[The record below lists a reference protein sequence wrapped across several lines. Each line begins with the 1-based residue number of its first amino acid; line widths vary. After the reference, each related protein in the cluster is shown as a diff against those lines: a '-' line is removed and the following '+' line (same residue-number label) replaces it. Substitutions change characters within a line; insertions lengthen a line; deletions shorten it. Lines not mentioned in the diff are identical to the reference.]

1 MSDFDRF
8 ETFIYVAENES
19 ITVASQKLGITKASV
34 SKQISKIEDEYN
46 IKLFQRVKQ
55 RIQLSKE
62 GKILLEKCINL
73 RNEFEY
79 TKSLLRGVHTKPEG
93 NLNIVVEPGIAKT
106 FIYPFL
112 INFFKKY
119 PHINLIFKT
128 YKSNVN
134 YALESVDVFLGFSN
148 IQLFNHQSFINK
160 QLFSIDFTFCASKQ
174 YIENKGNPVKKSD
187 FDGHCLI
194 DCTDYKNLNCNL
206 DLFKKSQ
213 TILSVD
219 SFSELIDCALNHL
232 GIILV
237 PKIYIKEYLDNKI
250 LKNIL
255 CPVELP
261 NQYIMSS
268 YLPEKIMSSKVKC
281 FLDFLSESKNLI
293 LNLENRHY

>member
-19 ITVASQKLGITKASV
+19 ITIASQKLGITKASV

-79 TKSLLRGVHTKPEG
+79 TKSLLRGAHIEPEG
-93 NLNIVVEPGIAKT
+93 NLNVVVEPGVAKT

-112 INFFKKY
+112 IHFLKKY
-119 PHINLIFKT
+119 PHINLTFKT
-128 YKSNVN
+128 YKSNEN
-134 YALESVDVFLGFSN
+134 YAPENEDVFLGFLKTQS
-148 IQLFNHQSFINK
+148 FNHQPFIHQ
-160 QLFSIDFTFCASKQ
+160 QLFRIDFTLCASKQ
-174 YIENKGNPVKKSD
+174 YLENKGNPVKKSD
-187 FDGHCLI
+187 FDEHSLI
-194 DCTDYKNLNCNL
+194 DCTYYENLNCNL
-206 DLFKKSQ
+206 ELFKKNQ

-237 PKIYIKEYLDNKI
+237 PKIYIKEHLDNKV
-250 LKNIL
+250 LKKIF
-255 CPVELP
+255 CPSELP
-261 NQYIMSS
+261 SPFIICS
-268 YLPEKIMSSKVKC
+268 YMPEKIMSSKVKC
-281 FLDFLSESKNLI
+281 FLDFLTESKNLI
-293 LNLENRHY
+293 LNLEN